1 MFDNL
6 IGQPEIKRQLEF
18 YAEAYKKTSI
28 IPFIL
33 LNGAKGLGKTEF
45 LKSFSKSLT
54 NVDGKP
60 RPMLELNSSTIKN
73 NQMFFEQIFLPIVQG
88 NEITLFFDEA
98 HALPKDLMMSFLS
111 ILNTERTS
119 YKEFNWREFTF
130 TFDFTKISMIFATT
144 ELDKLFPPLKD
155 RLTVLDFKPY
165 KANEIAEIISNR
177 LPDVEFEE
185 DLLTEI
191 ASTTRGNARSAV
203 KRAKEIE
210 TYCETQNSTLF
221 FKEEWNSLRKILGIK
236 PLGITNTEMQVLEI
250 LAERGP
256 STLQTIAAVT
266 GMSRSAI
273 QRDAELYLLQ
283 RGLMRIDGH
292 REITKAGM
300 LVLKDVQGRE
310 ADMLAQ
316 EADESNAPF

>member
-1 MFDNL
+1 MFDSL

-18 YAEAYKKTSI
+18 YSDAYKKTSVV
-28 IPFIL
+28 PFLL

-45 LKSFSKSLT
+45 LKQFSKTLT
-54 NVDGKP
+54 NEDGKP

-73 NQMFFEQIFLPIVQG
+73 NQMFFEQIFMPIVQN

-98 HALPKDLMMSFLS
+98 HALPKDLVMAFLS
-111 ILNTERTS
+111 ITNTERTPF
-119 YKEFNWREFTF
+119 KEFNWREYTF
-130 TFDFTKISMIFATT
+130 QFDFTKISMIFATT

-155 RLTVLDFKPY
+155 RLTILDFKPY
-165 KANEIAEIISNR
+165 KVDEISQIVKGR
-177 LPDVEFEE
+177 LKGVEFEE
-185 DLLTEI
+185 GVLEEI

-210 TYCETQNSTLF
+210 TYCETHNSTLF
-221 FKEEWNSLRKILGIK
+221 FKEEWKELRQILGIK
-236 PLGITNTEMQVLEI
+236 PLGLTNTEIQVLEI

-266 GMSRSAI
+266 GMSRTAI

-283 RGLMRIDGH
+283 RGLMKINGT
-292 REITKAGM
+292 REISRAGT
-300 LVLKDVQGRE
+300 LIL
-310 ADMLAQ
+310 
-316 EADESNAPF
+316 DEVKEKGF

>member
-18 YAEAYKKTSI
+18 YSNAYQKTSVV
-28 IPFIL
+28 PFIL

-45 LKSFSKSLT
+45 LKAFSKTLT

-73 NQMFFEQIFLPIVQG
+73 NQMFFEQIFMPIVQN
-88 NEITLFFDEA
+88 NEITLFFDEC
-98 HALPKDLMMSFLS
+98 HALPKDLVMAFLS
-111 ILNTERTS
+111 ITNTERTPF
-119 YKEFNWREFTF
+119 KEFNWREYTF
-130 TFDFTKISMIFATT
+130 QFDFTKISMIFATT

-155 RLTVLDFKPY
+155 RLTILDFKPY
-165 KANEIAEIISNR
+165 KADEIASIISNR
-177 LPDVEFEE
+177 LKDVEFE
-185 DLLTEI
+185 DGLLAEI
-191 ASTTRGNARSAV
+191 AETTRGNARSAV

-210 TYCETQNSTLF
+210 TFCETQNSNLF
-221 FKEEWNSLRKILGIK
+221 FKDEWKNLRQILGIK
-236 PLGITNTEMQVLEI
+236 PLGLTNTEVQVLQI

-256 STLQTIAAVT
+256 STLQTVAAVT
-266 GMSRSAI
+266 GMSRTAI

-283 RGLMRIDGH
+283 RGLMKINGT

-300 LVLKDVQGRE
+300 LVLDEVTEQGY
-310 ADMLAQ
+310 
-316 EADESNAPF
+316 

>member
-1 MFDNL
+1 MFDSL

-18 YAEAYKKTSI
+18 YSTAYQKTSVV
-28 IPFIL
+28 PFLL

-45 LKSFSKSLT
+45 LKQFSKSLT

-73 NQMFFEQIFLPIVQG
+73 NQMFFEQIFMPIVQN
-88 NEITLFFDEA
+88 NEVTLFFDEC
-98 HALPKDLMMSFLS
+98 HALPKDLVMAFLS
-111 ILNTERTS
+111 ILNTERTPF
-119 YKEFNWREFTF
+119 KEFNWREFTF
-130 TFDFTKISMIFATT
+130 QFDFTKISMIFATT

-155 RLTVLDFKPY
+155 RLTILDFKPY
-165 KANEIAEIISNR
+165 KEDELSDIILGR
-177 LPDVEFEE
+177 LKDVEFE
-185 DLLTEI
+185 DGVLHSV

-210 TYCETQNSTLF
+210 TFCETNNSTLF
-221 FKEEWNSLRKILGIK
+221 GHAEWQSLRQILGIK
-236 PLGITNTEMQVLEI
+236 PLGLSNTEIQVLEI
-250 LAERGP
+250 MAQRGP

-266 GMSRSAI
+266 GMSRTAI

-283 RGLMRIDGH
+283 RALMKINGT

-300 LVLKDVQGRE
+300 LIL
-310 ADMLAQ
+310 Q
-316 EADESNAPF
+316 EITDKGF

>member
-1 MFDNL
+1 MFDSL

-18 YAEAYKKTSI
+18 YSDAYKKTSVV
-28 IPFIL
+28 PFLL

-45 LKSFSKSLT
+45 LKQFSKTLT
-54 NVDGKP
+54 NEDGKP

-73 NQMFFEQIFLPIVQG
+73 NQMFFEQIFMPIVQN

-98 HALPKDLMMSFLS
+98 HALPKDLVMAFLS
-111 ILNTERTS
+111 ITNTERTPF
-119 YKEFNWREFTF
+119 KEFNWREYTF
-130 TFDFTKISMIFATT
+130 QFDFTKISMIFATT

-155 RLTVLDFKPY
+155 RLTILDFKPY
-165 KANEIAEIISNR
+165 KVDEISQIVKGR
-177 LPDVEFEE
+177 LKDVEFEE
-185 DLLTEI
+185 GVLEEI

-210 TYCETQNSTLF
+210 TYCETHNSTLF
-221 FKEEWNSLRKILGIK
+221 FKEEWKELRQILGIK
-236 PLGITNTEMQVLEI
+236 PLGLTNTEIQVLEI

-266 GMSRSAI
+266 GMSRTAI

-283 RGLMRIDGH
+283 RGLMKINGT
-292 REITKAGM
+292 REISRAGT
-300 LVLKDVQGRE
+300 LIL
-310 ADMLAQ
+310 
-316 EADESNAPF
+316 DEVKEKGF